1 MGKLG
6 VHSMCRLPQTLERS
20 ERSWHL
26 HVLNCTGQT
35 TCRTGRMPSD
45 CPTGLLWARAGRPD
59 AALLGVL
66 ARHPRLPWA
75 AALLQ
80 PSAEQLPELLRALL
94 APQEEGAGRVPG
106 ATPPAP
112 AAAAGAADAGAA
124 PAEPVGE
131 IWKCMRET

>member
-1 MGKLG
+1 MAPSCAQLHGPNHMQNWSHAIGLPHGAYMGG
-6 VHSMCRLPQTLERS
+6 EC
-20 ERSWHL
+20 
-26 HVLNCTGQT
+26 
-35 TCRTGRMPSD
+35 
-45 CPTGLLWARAGRPD
+45 ARAGRPD